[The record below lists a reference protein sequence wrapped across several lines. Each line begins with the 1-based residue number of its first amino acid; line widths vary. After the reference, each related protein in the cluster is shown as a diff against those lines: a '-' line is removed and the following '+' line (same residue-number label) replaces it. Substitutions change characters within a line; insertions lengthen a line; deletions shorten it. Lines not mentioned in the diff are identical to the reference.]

1 MDCGASARHSLLE
14 LGFLPGLT
22 KAVRPR
28 EAGVLAWT
36 APGRSLNLVRV
47 VQRLRSGVLLTAACL
62 LLVACGGSSDDA
74 REALR
79 VGPSS
84 DITETVEALVGA
96 ALSGDADRFSRYLA
110 SSCREQG
117 NVAAAA
123 GALRDLL
130 PAGQVDVQIPR
141 MEVDTVDQSHVTVT
155 VLPGLQVLV
164 DGKPLSESVAVGIVG
179 LELDLVWEVG
189 AWRLESCEA
198 VAS

>member
-1 MDCGASARHSLLE
+1 M
-14 LGFLPGLT
+14 
-22 KAVRPR
+22 
-28 EAGVLAWT
+28 
-36 APGRSLNLVRV
+36 
-47 VQRLRSGVLLTAACL
+47 VQLLRSGVLLTAACL
-62 LLVACGGSSDDA
+62 LLAACGGSSDDA
-74 REALR
+74 RETLQ

-84 DITETVEALVGA
+84 DITETVEALIGA
-96 ALSGDADRFSRYLA
+96 ALSGDADRFSQYLA

-130 PAGQVDVQIPR
+130 PPGQVEVQIPR

-164 DGKPLSESVAVGIVG
+164 DGRPLSETVAVGIVG
-179 LELDLVWEVG
+179 LKLELVWEVG

>member
-1 MDCGASARHSLLE
+1 M
-14 LGFLPGLT
+14 
-22 KAVRPR
+22 
-28 EAGVLAWT
+28 
-36 APGRSLNLVRV
+36 
-47 VQRLRSGVLLTAACL
+47 VQLLRSGILLTAACL
-62 LLVACGGSSDDA
+62 LLAACGGSSDDA
-74 REALR
+74 RETLQ

-84 DITETVEALVGA
+84 DITETVEALIGA
-96 ALSGDADRFSRYLA
+96 ALSGDADRFSQYLA
-110 SSCREQG
+110 SSCREQE

-130 PAGQVDVQIPR
+130 PPGQVEVQIPR

-164 DGKPLSESVAVGIVG
+164 DGRPVSDVAVGIVG
-179 LELDLVWEVG
+179 LKLELVWEVG